1 MPTPGTS
8 GRGGPVTNFHRCED
22 RSVRT
27 LKTRVVWQG
36 TSFYSSAVWPQE
48 LECRYETA
56 FLFFF
61 CMCLLASCLILT
73 AAARGL
79 SEELPVDSAVQGD
92 GSAALAH
99 FETHVRPLLIKRCQS
114 CHSAADDTLEGG
126 LALDSRA
133 GWQEGGDSGPAVVPG
148 DPEASLL
155 VRAIRYS
162 DPERIGRPTALSQAS
177 RLSGPAEPLAS
188 APFCGHVA
196 FSPAS

>member
-1 MPTPGTS
+1 MKRHS
-8 GRGGPVTNFHRCED
+8 
-22 RSVRT
+22 
-27 LKTRVVWQG
+27 
-36 TSFYSSAVWPQE
+36 Y
-48 LECRYETA
+48 
-56 FLFFF
+56 FFF

-133 GWQEGGDSGPAVVPG
+133 GWQEGGDSGPAVVPD
-148 DPEASLL
+148 DPEASLKDRTANRTFASISPVGTSRTVGFGSLLRACRVLTRL
-155 VRAIRYS
+155 VN
-162 DPERIGRPTALSQAS
+162 GRK
-177 RLSGPAEPLAS
+177 R
-188 APFCGHVA
+188 
-196 FSPAS
+196 